1 MPSLHF
7 LVRPEHWALLAG
19 SIFLLVCIRR
29 DILMPKLEAW
39 WVVRQ
44 FSHGAG
50 PEMTVE
56 TVWVCGSCGRRR
68 ESFLVGHDPKACKKA
83 HEVPI

>member
-1 MPSLHF
+1 
-7 LVRPEHWALLAG
+7 
-19 SIFLLVCIRR
+19 
-29 DILMPKLEAW
+29 MPKLEAW

-44 FSHGAG
+44 FAHGAG